1 MLAPGSFVYH
11 EHRTKNSEYVLNRYV
26 FKKCA
31 KGYVYMIKLTKS
43 TSHIKARKA
52 GSILDLER
60 GIKNKG
66 RRFLVQ
72 SRKAGLLDKYFGK
85 EGGQKT
91 MW

>member
-1 MLAPGSFVYH
+1 MYH

-52 GSILDLER
+52 GSILDLKR